1 MTDEQIEKAKYTT
14 IGAAE
19 IAKET
24 AEKTAK
30 NLRAV
35 ARVKSRKLQEEA
47 RQKASENE
55 RAGKRTDG
63 GIAEEKR
70 RNEAPIGNSG

>member
-24 AEKTAK
+24 AEKQQKFACCCQ
-30 NLRAV
+30 
-35 ARVKSRKLQEEA
+35 VKSRKLQEEA
-47 RQKASENE
+47 RQKASEMKE
-55 RAGKRTDG
+55 QAKEQM
-63 GIAEEKR
+63 EELQKKKKK
-70 RNEAPIGNSG
+70 